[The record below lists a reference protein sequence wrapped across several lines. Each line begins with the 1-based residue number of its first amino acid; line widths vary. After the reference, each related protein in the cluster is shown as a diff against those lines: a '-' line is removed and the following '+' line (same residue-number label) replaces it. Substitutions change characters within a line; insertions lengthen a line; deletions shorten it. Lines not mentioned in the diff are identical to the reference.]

1 MIKSISMRNCASYDE
16 TGIELQDCQKVNFIY
31 GANGSGK
38 STISGFLQ
46 NPHDSKYHDSS
57 IIWEKGETSDIRVYN
72 RRFRDGN
79 LQKDAIDGIFTIG
92 EDTIR
97 DREKVRE
104 LKEQREQK
112 EKGRDKCKESLEKI
126 CKQKEN
132 LITSF
137 RDTVWNVILKHNE
150 HIFKSAFSGLRNNKE
165 KFRDEVIRRYRINH
179 HSSYTQ
185 EQLEERAQTLFT
197 EQRPVKCP
205 VLELP
210 DADSIR
216 VITEIESN
224 EIWGKVIV
232 GNADVPISELIQ
244 SLGNQDWVRQGR
256 AYIGN
261 DGICP
266 FCQKQTIDSDFNKH
280 LSEFFDGEYQKDIS
294 RVEHLIHIYDTETE
308 KVLSSLEQCLQNE
321 QGLSLGSID
330 ASVYRAQLQGL
341 RERTKANLS
350 AMGNKKDEPSR
361 KKTIDSTSEMIGE
374 FVSAIRTANH
384 SIEQKNRIVDD
395 YAHERDV
402 LIDDVWTFLLDQHE
416 YLISSYAKDLQQNQK
431 AQKGIRGSIERYQ
444 EEINDLKQ
452 QIIDVEKNITSVQP
466 TIDSINRVLK
476 GFGFCNF
483 KIVPCESNTNQ
494 YQIQRPDGTLVK
506 DTLSEGEETFI
517 TFLYFMQLTEGATHA
532 EAVSNERILVLDDPI
547 SSLDSTVL
555 YIVSSMVK
563 NLIKKIRD
571 GESSVKQL
579 FVLTHNTFFHKE
591 ASFIDGRCEGCND
604 VHYWIIH
611 KENGVSYARSYGINN
626 PINTSYALL
635 WREIKE
641 NSHISVVS
649 LQNTMR
655 RILENYF
662 GMLGKRRDSYIIGS
676 FSTLE
681 EQMLCRSLLYWI
693 NDGSH
698 SIPDDIQ
705 IDNAFESVE
714 NYKKIFKE
722 IFYNTGNAD
731 HYDMMMGVVEE
742 TVSK

>member
-1 MIKSISMRNCASYDE
+1 MSEKIITTTIKNDCLPQS
-16 TGIELQDCQKVNFIY
+16 IELQDCQKVNFIY

-216 VITEIESN
+216 VITEIETN

-232 GNADVPISELIQ
+232 GNAD
-244 SLGNQDWVRQGR
+244 
-256 AYIGN
+256 
-261 DGICP
+261 
-266 FCQKQTIDSDFNKH
+266 
-280 LSEFFDGEYQKDIS
+280 
-294 RVEHLIHIYDTETE
+294 
-308 KVLSSLEQCLQNE
+308 
-321 QGLSLGSID
+321 
-330 ASVYRAQLQGL
+330 
-341 RERTKANLS
+341 
-350 AMGNKKDEPSR
+350 
-361 KKTIDSTSEMIGE
+361 
-374 FVSAIRTANH
+374 
-384 SIEQKNRIVDD
+384 
-395 YAHERDV
+395 
-402 LIDDVWTFLLDQHE
+402 
-416 YLISSYAKDLQQNQK
+416 
-431 AQKGIRGSIERYQ
+431 
-444 EEINDLKQ
+444 
-452 QIIDVEKNITSVQP
+452 
-466 TIDSINRVLK
+466 
-476 GFGFCNF
+476 
-483 KIVPCESNTNQ
+483 
-494 YQIQRPDGTLVK
+494 
-506 DTLSEGEETFI
+506 
-517 TFLYFMQLTEGATHA
+517 
-532 EAVSNERILVLDDPI
+532 
-547 SSLDSTVL
+547 
-555 YIVSSMVK
+555 
-563 NLIKKIRD
+563 
-571 GESSVKQL
+571 
-579 FVLTHNTFFHKE
+579 
-591 ASFIDGRCEGCND
+591 
-604 VHYWIIH
+604 
-611 KENGVSYARSYGINN
+611 
-626 PINTSYALL
+626 
-635 WREIKE
+635 
-641 NSHISVVS
+641 SHISVVS

-662 GMLGKRRDSYIIGS
+662 GMLGKRRDSYITGS

-705 IDNAFESVE
+705 IDNTFESVE
-714 NYKKIFKE
+714 NYKKIFKD